1 MDSGTKKKAYFEDIN
16 ETRQATNVS
25 IFTPVIESGVD
36 ITIPVQTVYG
46 VLRSRSNSQRA
57 YMQMLA
63 RCRNV
68 SDRQIDIANVSYLK
82 INSNHSCWT
91 YIS

>member
-1 MDSGTKKKAYFEDIN
+1 MDSGTKNKAYFEDIN
-16 ETRQATNVS
+16 ETLQATNVF

-36 ITIPVQTVYG
+36 ITIPIQKIYG
-46 VLRSRSNSQRA
+46 VLCSRSNSQRA

-68 SDRQIDIANVSYLK
+68 KDQQIDIASGLSEDQQQV
-82 INSNHSCWT
+82 
-91 YIS
+91 